1 MTHETLSPLKFKSMK
16 QLNVYFTFDGNCE
29 QAMNF
34 YAACLGGNIEFLQR
48 FSDAPMET
56 EAANKERVMHCTLR
70 AGDIVLMASD
80 SMPGSQVI
88 SGGQVNLSLNFDNEN
103 EQTETF
109 HKLAEGGTI
118 TMPLEDAFWGA
129 RFGMLTDQFGVN
141 WMFNHDRQPQE

>member
-1 MTHETLSPLKFKSMK
+1 MK
-16 QLNVYFTFDGNCE
+16 RLNVYFTFDGICE
-29 QAMNF
+29 IAMNF
-34 YAACLGGNIEFLQR
+34 YAACLGGNIEFMQR

-56 EAANKERVMHCTLR
+56 DPSAKDRIMHCTLR

-80 SMPGSQVI
+80 SMPDMPVV

-109 HKLAEGGTI
+109 NKLAEGGKV
-118 TMPLEDAFWGA
+118 TMALEDTFWGA

-141 WMFNHDRQPQE
+141 WMFNYDK